1 MIRCRRILAIALSV
15 MILGLAQSQP
25 MLHIGSK
32 SDPEAHLFEYNQ
44 KFRESTRLINYNLSM
59 VAEKEFEDCS
69 RLSSWMDLRV
79 LPSWTE
85 LVINAN
91 FSGIGRMGY
100 VVYDEESGQPREEQS
115 TITHMFIG
123 NFSMDERLLVA
134 KNHAVESGYLPPV

>member
-1 MIRCRRILAIALSV
+1 MLRCRRLLALALILIV
-15 MILGLAQSQP
+15 LGVAHSQP
-25 MLHIGSK
+25 IIRLGSK
-32 SDPEAHLFEYNQ
+32 TDPEAHLFTYDQ
-44 KFRESTRLINYNLSM
+44 KFRESTRFMNYNLSM
-59 VAEKEFEDCS
+59 VGEKEFEDCS
-69 RLSSWMDLRV
+69 RLSSRMDLRMF
-79 LPSWTE
+79 PSWTE

-100 VVYDEESGQPREEQS
+100 VVYDEEREQPREEQS